1 MAERLF
7 DPDAIL
13 VALDACG
20 VDYVLIGG
28 MAATIHGSHHVT
40 FDVDITPSTEPS
52 NMARLSAALTL
63 LEARIR
69 TPHEPEGLA
78 FGHTGETLAGMAVL
92 NLVTKHGDLDI
103 SLVPSGTEGYDD
115 LITSAVATDVGSAT
129 VWVASLD
136 DVIRSK
142 SAANRAK
149 DNVVLPTLRR
159 LRELLDREP

>member
-1 MAERLF
+1 MTERLF
-7 DPDAIL
+7 DPEGIFATL
-13 VALDACG
+13 ERSG
-20 VDYVLIGG
+20 VDYVVIGG
-28 MAATIHGSHHVT
+28 MAGTIHGSHHVT

-69 TPHEPEGLA
+69 TPDAPEGLA
-78 FGHTGETLAGMAVL
+78 FRHTGQTLAGMAVL

-103 SLVPSGTEGYDD
+103 SLVPSGTDGYED
-115 LITSAVATDVGSAT
+115 LITSAVAVDVGSAT
-129 VWVASLD
+129 VWVAALD

-149 DNVVLPTLRR
+149 DKVVLPTLRR

>member
-1 MAERLF
+1 
-7 DPDAIL
+7 
-13 VALDACG
+13 
-20 VDYVLIGG
+20 
-28 MAATIHGSHHVT
+28 
-40 FDVDITPSTEPS
+40 
-52 NMARLSAALTL
+52 MARLSAALKV

-69 TPHEPEGLA
+69 TPHGPGGLA

-92 NLVTKHGDLDI
+92 NLVTKYGDLGI

-115 LITSAVATDVGSAT
+115 LITSAVSFDVGSAT
-129 VWVASLD
+129 VWVAALD